1 MRNSFLQNVFESRK
15 KSICLK
21 NTLQKKNRLLFV
33 VLLFFALAI
42 MPLFAKDDDSSPAG
56 QKTKENVTVKIERAQ
71 RTEYNK
77 DTVTGSVIIKLEGD
91 VQLSVSNS
99 NSKTVINA
107 ELINFDR
114 DRQMLYAEGNVVL
127 SKMDGNKL
135 GETLNAS
142 SVLFNVET
150 QEGVFDQ
157 GRVVQEQTDAIN
169 LPSGSTL
176 IVASDIFGRDDSGT
190 IAFKNGALTFCED
203 PEPHWRIR
211 ASRIWL
217 LPGNEF
223 AFFNALLYIGQIP
236 VLYLPFFYYPKDEMI
251 FNPAFGYD
259 GRKGY
264 YMQNTYYIIGRKG
277 LANNSGEDSIF
288 DFMKTTSLKKQVREG
303 LFLHNLEE
311 NDTESDKYLK
321 VMADWYTSLG
331 GMAAIQ
337 GKLKPNK
344 YITDL
349 EFSTAIGF
357 SRSLKYLST
366 QNGTSY
372 VPFFDSEMIW
382 DKSYLF
388 GKEIPFRYELD
399 FKMNFSHTLGNL
411 SLSLPFYS
419 DAYFHSD
426 FISERSESMDW
437 INYLMNLSNESDD
450 ASTSSETSS
459 YTWALNGSFKPP
471 VKNLSPYISSLSLSS
486 ITSSMTFYSKLMT
499 QDAFKKLYP
508 DASSSKISFLYGYS
522 PARKFYYPSQIVP
535 FKTTL
540 NMSGTIL
547 SFPKTTSN
555 TSAQSDSRTKISF
568 AVPED
573 LMTEK
578 QKEEKIRRDE
588 ELARKIAEETAKAE
602 SESSADSETLNN
614 NLSEVQKDENQT
626 AEIKNEEKETE
637 GAESDEK
644 TDSSFPVPKTLFPEM
659 NVAVPSVKNSA
670 SSSQG
675 LRYSLTYS
683 IVPVF
688 SSLISYDAD
697 KVSSSADI
705 DLQNF
710 VSTFY
715 SVSVPV
721 DLKSSLSFGSGKFS
735 LTNNV
740 KFTAFDQKHPTL
752 KEDDKGYVGTSS
764 KKTIIVNDYSAR
776 KFELQNANSLSYKPF
791 SSGMF
796 SDTSFSWN
804 ATLKLLRTKF
814 DSSDFDYT
822 KDTPKWEYE
831 GYAFDKD
838 TWSSHNLSA
847 TFGITEK
854 TNFSQR
860 INFQA
865 NLPPQNQSYAGQF
878 TATFPYFTFNART
891 TLRSTTVTSGDEEK
905 ETWKWEPFSQSS
917 SLKLFNNKL
926 SLNQSFTYT
935 NENEEESPFVKSWF
949 DDDEKSH
956 PTAFTVGLSYG
967 NLSVNYSHQYTYGY
981 TLEDTGWTINEKKE
995 FLPYSVS
1002 FAYSIPSK
1010 TFRLWK
1016 NRLTFTPNLSTS
1028 LSADLIR
1035 PTNSYFS
1042 ISPSF
1047 KFSIYKF
1054 LDISFSATSR
1064 NDVIFRYV
1072 QGMFDY
1078 PKEVPGETN
1087 IIKDLWDSFSFWDVE
1102 ARKASGFKLKSLSL
1116 SAEHNLHD
1124 WDLSFTLTVQP
1135 KLITSTQPY
1144 KYNFDPSFSL
1154 KVLWRPMSSLKASI
1168 VNEYDESKDKKVWKL
1183 NAED

>member
-1 MRNSFLQNVFESRK
+1 MIFIFITGIAPLAAQK
-15 KSICLK
+15 KSEDSTEK
-21 NTLQKKNRLLFV
+21 KQKE
-33 VLLFFALAI
+33 
-42 MPLFAKDDDSSPAG
+42 P
-56 QKTKENVTVKIERAQ
+56 VTVKIEKAQ

-91 VQLSVSNS
+91 VQLSVSNA

-107 ELINFDR
+107 EQINFDR

-135 GETLNAS
+135 GETLKAT

-150 QEGVFDQ
+150 QEGIFDQ

-176 IVASDIFGRDDSGT
+176 IVASDMFGRDDSGT

-203 PEPHWRIR
+203 PEPHWKIR

-277 LANNSGEDSIF
+277 LETKSGEDSIF
-288 DFMKTTSLKKQVREG
+288 DFMKTTSLKKQIREG
-303 LFLHNLEE
+303 LFMHNLEE

-321 VMADWYTSLG
+321 ILADWYTSLG
-331 GMAAIQ
+331 GMAGVQ

-349 EFSTAIGF
+349 EFTTAIGF

-366 QNGTSY
+366 QNGSSY
-372 VPFFDSEMIW
+372 VPFFDSEILW

-399 FKMNFSHTLGNL
+399 FKMNFSHTLGSF

-437 INYLMNLSNESDD
+437 INYLMNLSNNSDD
-450 ASTSSETSS
+450 TSTSSETSS

-471 VKNLSPYISSLSLSS
+471 INFLNPFVSSLSFSG
-486 ITSSMTFYSKLMT
+486 ITSSMTFYSKQMT

-508 DASSSKISFLYGYS
+508 DASGSKISFLYGYS

-540 NMSGTIL
+540 NISGTL
-547 SFPKTTSN
+547 FSFPKTARASTK
-555 TSAQSDSRTKISF
+555 TDSRTAISF
-568 AVPED
+568 DVPED

-578 QKEEKIRRDE
+578 QKSEKIKKE
-588 ELARKIAEETAKAE
+588 EEQKKRLKEQEQQTEQSELNEVLEQTEPEQKTELITENSEETVQT
-602 SESSADSETLNN
+602 ETQ
-614 NLSEVQKDENQT
+614 EDR
-626 AEIKNEEKETE
+626 
-637 GAESDEK
+637 
-644 TDSSFPVPKTLFPEM
+644 SFPVPEKLFPDI
-659 NVAVPSVKNSA
+659 NVASPSVSTAAGTNQSLK
-670 SSSQG
+670 
-675 LRYSLTYS
+675 YSLTYS
-683 IVPVF
+683 VAPVF
-688 SSLISYDAD
+688 SSLISYNGDDVA
-697 KVSSSADI
+697 SSADI

-710 VSTFY
+710 ISTFY
-715 SVSVPV
+715 SVSVPL

-740 KFTAFDQKHPTL
+740 RFSAFDQKHPTL
-752 KEDDKGYVGTSS
+752 KENDKGYVGTSS
-764 KKTIIVNDYSAR
+764 KSTIIINDYAAR
-776 KFELQNANSLSYKPF
+776 KLELQNTNSLSYKPF
-791 SSGMF
+791 STGMF

-814 DSSDFDYT
+814 DSTNFDYT
-822 KDTPKWEYE
+822 KDTPEWIYE
-831 GYAFDKD
+831 KYAWDKD
-838 TWSSHNLSA
+838 TWSAHNLSA
-847 TFGITEK
+847 TFGINEK
-854 TNFSQR
+854 TNYSQK
-860 INFQA
+860 ISFQA

-878 TATFPYFTFNART
+878 TATFPNFTFNART
-891 TLRSTTVTSGDEEK
+891 TLRSSTVTTGNEEK

-917 SLKLFNNKL
+917 SLKLFNSKL

-949 DDDEKSH
+949 DDDENSH
-956 PTAFTVGLSYG
+956 PTAFTLGLSYG
-967 NLSVNYSHQYTYGY
+967 NLSLNYSQQYTYGY
-981 TLEDTGWTINEKKE
+981 SLEETGWTIKDKKE

-1002 FAYSIPSK
+1002 LSYSVPSK

-1054 LDISFSATSR
+1054 LDISFSSTSR

-1072 QGMFDY
+1072 QNLFDY
-1078 PKEVPGETN
+1078 SKKVPGEEN
-1087 IIKDLWDSFSFWDVE
+1087 IIKDLWDSFSFWDTQ

-1124 WDLSFTLTVQP
+1124 WDLSLTLSISP

-1144 KYNFDPSFSL
+1144 KYNFDPSFTL

-1168 VNEYDESKDKKVWKL
+1168 VHEYDESKDTTVWKL